1 MKSQEKNDLKKLYD
15 LILNHYKEV
24 GQDCPDLEQI
34 NKTNGQ
40 ITIEE
45 ISSMFECLMKSIKG
59 YRRELENASLMM
71 EANLEEI
78 SNTYDLLSSL
88 LEITNTLSKSV
99 NPYDVALE
107 VVDIIQKNIPS
118 EEVVL
123 FVLDE
128 GEVKK
133 FSHTKTDKAQQFFDS
148 YMLTKSHKAVLDEK
162 TPLMAIPIESENE
175 FYGAFV
181 CVEKK
186 GGSFYNA
193 ADRKLVES
201 TAKQLRTAFSNYRYF
216 KAEVERAAI
225 QRELSI
231 AYDIQQ
237 HLFPKNFPEKF
248 KVAGTSIPAHDVG
261 GDYYDAF
268 ELDGKLFITI
278 ADVSGKG
285 VPAALIMSS
294 FRSYLKGIVQS
305 GKSFSE
311 LINYF
316 NHLISQDISEDR
328 FVTAVVGIIDP
339 IKSTF
344 EYVNAG
350 HDPIIL
356 SRNGELSFFEANGV
370 PFGILDVPNA
380 YQIQKI
386 DLKKGD
392 VLVMY
397 TDGVAEA
404 RNTDNQEYGLERLN
418 TLVKDFYMA
427 EPSEMLQM
435 IISDVA
441 DFSNGAKQHD
451 DITVLVAKM

>member
-1 MKSQEKNDLKKLYD
+1 MSSQEKSELEKLYD
-15 LILNHYKEV
+15 LIFTHYKEL
-24 GQDCPDLEQI
+24 GQGCPNIDLPRE
-34 NKTNGQ
+34 KMTA
-40 ITIEE
+40 EE
-45 ISSMFECLMKSIKG
+45 ISSMFECLMSSIKK
-59 YRRELENASLMM
+59 YRDELENTSLMM

-107 VVDIIQKNIPS
+107 VVDIIEKNIPS

-123 FVLDE
+123 FTIEE
-128 GEVKK
+128 GEIKK
-133 FSHTKTDKAQQFFDS
+133 FSRGSVDKAQRFFNS
-148 YMLTKSHKAVLDEK
+148 YILTKSHKVVMDEK
-162 TPLMAIPIESENE
+162 NPLMAIPIESENE
-175 FYGAFV
+175 FYGVFV
-181 CVEKK
+181 CVKKK
-186 GGSFYNA
+186 GGLFYNA

-201 TAKQLRTAFSNYRYF
+201 AAKQLRMAFSNYRYF

-225 QRELSI
+225 QKELSI

-237 HLFPKNFPEKF
+237 HLFPKTFPEKF
-248 KVAGTSIPAHDVG
+248 NVVGTSIPAHDVG

-268 ELDGKLFITI
+268 DLNGKLFITI

-294 FRSYLKGIVQS
+294 FRSYLKGIIQS
-305 GKSFSE
+305 NRSFEE

-316 NHLISQDISEDR
+316 NHLISSDISEDR
-328 FVTAVVGIIDP
+328 FVTAVVGMIDP
-339 IKSTF
+339 VESTF

-350 HDPIIL
+350 HDPIIF
-356 SRNGELSFFEANGV
+356 SRNGELSFLEANGV
-370 PFGILDVPNA
+370 PFGILDDPHA
-380 YQIQKI
+380 YDVKKI
-386 DLKKGD
+386 NVEKGD

-404 RNTDNQEYGLERLN
+404 RNQLGEEYGLDRLN
-418 TLVKDFYMA
+418 DLVKNSYMI
-427 EPSEMLQM
+427 EPRDMLQM

-441 DFSNGAKQHD
+441 DFSYGAQQHD
-451 DITVLVAKM
+451 DITVLVTKI

>member
-1 MKSQEKNDLKKLYD
+1 MSSQEKNELKKLYD
-15 LILNHYKEV
+15 LIFDHYKELGHGCPKI
-24 GQDCPDLEQI
+24 GQEEV
-34 NKTNGQ
+34 
-40 ITIEE
+40 TIEKVAA
-45 ISSMFECLMKSIKG
+45 MFECLMQSIKK
-59 YRRELENASLMM
+59 YRSELEDTSLMM

-88 LEITNTLSKSV
+88 LEITNVLSKSV
-99 NPYDVALE
+99 NPFDVALE

-118 EEVVL
+118 QEVAL
-123 FVLDE
+123 FVIDE
-128 GEVKK
+128 GEIKK
-133 FSHTKTDKAQQFFDS
+133 FTRTDTKKAEQFFTS
-148 YMLTKSHKAVLDEK
+148 YVLTKNHKVVMDEK
-162 TPLMAIPIESENE
+162 TPLMAVPIESKNE

-181 CVEKK
+181 CVKKK
-186 GGSFYNA
+186 GGLFYNA

-201 TAKQLRTAFSNYRYF
+201 AAKQLRIAFSNYRYF

-225 QRELSI
+225 QKELSI

-237 HLFPKNFPEKF
+237 HLFPKSFPKRF
-248 KVAGTSIPAHDVG
+248 NVAGTSIPAHDVG

-268 ELDGKLFITI
+268 ELNGKLFITI

-305 GKSFSE
+305 TRSFSE

-316 NHLISQDISEDR
+316 NHLISSDISEDR

-339 IKSTF
+339 IEKTF

-350 HDPIIL
+350 HDPIIF
-356 SRNGELSFFEANGV
+356 SRDGQLEFLDANGV

-380 YQIQKI
+380 YETKKVE
-386 DLKKGD
+386 LKKGD
-392 VLVMY
+392 MLVMY

-404 RNTDNQEYGLERLN
+404 RNVYGEEYGLDRLN
-418 TLVKDFYMA
+418 ELVKNSYA
-427 EPSEMLQM
+427 EEPREVLQM

-441 DFSNGAKQHD
+441 DFSYGAKQHD
-451 DITVLVAKM
+451 DITVLVTKM